1 MQMKFD
7 KTVYVETSVASY
19 LTAGTFTNP
28 AKIARQLATTDW
40 LNFWGLGFE
49 LYTSDLTIEEAERGH
64 HGDAA
69 QALKALDGIT
79 NLPITN
85 AVNTLADVLTL
96 TRALPPDSR
105 NDAVHVALAA
115 VHDIDYIL
123 TWKSRLLD
131 KEVTGPN
138 IRQVCEQHRYRSPE
152 TCTPHALVG
161 EEPIWYDEI
170 LEELWEIRYNM
181 SYERGKSF
189 APIDVPARLDE
200 FKEVENGW
208 LDGEGI
214 APSHDGL
221 DWLIGAFRSHFPSEA
236 MPTRCYLARDGRVR
250 MEWFMGSNFMSF
262 QVDLPLHTGG
272 WLWSNSESRDSDH
285 GDLDLDKV
293 SSWDWLV
300 SEIKD
305 KQAQSGEQRVTI

>member
-19 LTAGTFTNP
+19 LTTGTFTNP

-40 LNFWGLGFE
+40 SNFWGPGFE

-123 TWKSRLLD
+123 TWKSRLLE

-161 EEPIWYDEI
+161 EVPIWYGEI

-181 SYERGKSF
+181 SLRKRKVTRPHRRSCATEGVQRGRTRVAGWRGYSAQPRWSGLVDRRIQVSPF
-189 APIDVPARLDE
+189 PARRCLLGPTIQE
-200 FKEVENGW
+200 KAMFVWNGSW
-208 LDGEGI
+208 GAISCLSRSTYLCTRVAGCGATASRVIPTTGI
-214 APSHDGL
+214 
-221 DWLIGAFRSHFPSEA
+221 WIWIRFRA
-236 MPTRCYLARDGRVR
+236 
-250 MEWFMGSNFMSF
+250 GS
-262 QVDLPLHTGG
+262 G
-272 WLWSNSESRDSDH
+272 WSPKSRISKH
-285 GDLDLDKV
+285 RAV
-293 SSWDWLV
+293 NR
-300 SEIKD
+300 E
-305 KQAQSGEQRVTI
+305 